1 MLFEKN
7 SFWDPK
13 KYDRESV
20 NESDGQHFY
29 GYDDEETEK
38 TVWCDE
44 DGNTDS
50 ITNIPNGIWDW
61 LFNSD

>member
-7 SFWDPK
+7 SFWGPK

-20 NESDGQHFY
+20 NESDGQRFY
-29 GYDDEETEK
+29 GYDDEETR
-38 TVWCDE
+38 TTAWYDE
-44 DGNTDS
+44 DGNLDCVTS
-50 ITNIPNGIWDW
+50 NQESIWDW